1 MLIRQYY
8 RKFTINILH
17 DTNKTKARKKK
28 IDIYMGKTWTAQNS
42 TNAKGLVWFDGA
54 YRHFQQYFSYIMA
67 VSLLVEVIGGPG
79 ENHRP
84 VASHWQT
91 LWHNDVHL
99 ALIEIRTH
107 NITDDSHWL
116 HRYSCKSNYHTIT
129 ARRPPKRNGY
139 NKDSQYYFI

>member
-1 MLIRQYY
+1 
-8 RKFTINILH
+8 
-17 DTNKTKARKKK
+17 
-28 IDIYMGKTWTAQNS
+28 
-42 TNAKGLVWFDGA
+42 LVWFDGA